1 MIVIWVTSL
10 SASHELYNL
19 ITAFLIDNL
28 SVRCEMETTRTETAE
43 GNPVVKQ
50 NNISGM
56 VSFPKDLLSPVVFTF
71 LPKF

>member
-19 ITAFLIDNL
+19 ITAFSIENL
-28 SVRCEMETTRTETAE
+28 SVRCEMETARTETAE
-43 GNPVVKQ
+43 GNPAVRQ
-50 NNISGM
+50 NNMSGT
-56 VSFPKDLLSPVVFTF
+56 VLFPKDLLSPVGFTI